1 MLRRFLPSTT
11 LFARRFF
18 MSSPVPTKK
27 QKTTMSPV
35 IATHSGQFHA
45 DEALAVFMLKQ
56 LPKYADASVLRTR
69 DLTILNSDAVDI
81 VVDVSAKYDG
91 VKYFDHHQREFVD
104 TLGLEGTHDTI
115 RLSSAGLV
123 YKHFGKD
130 VIKHILLSQG
140 AEEISEAEITA
151 DLLDTLYVKTY
162 ANFVEAIDANDNG
175 ISVYDKTELETI
187 SPPKYKDFAITL
199 PAVVSRLNPR
209 PAQVA
214 AKGDEFVD
222 AQFAKA
228 SELMGLAF
236 VDQVLQLALSW
247 YPAKQHVIK
256 AFAPETRKA
265 LDPKGR
271 ILFFADQ
278 VNWKAHLEEVE
289 QQAAQ
294 DPAAEGLEPVL
305 YVVYLAGPN
314 DWRVQAVE
322 KATFVSRKALP
333 EPWRGVRDEALSE
346 LSGVSGCTFVHA
358 SGFIGG
364 NKTKEGALELA
375 KKAADWE

>member
-1 MLRRFLPSTT
+1 
-11 LFARRFF
+11 
-18 MSSPVPTKK
+18 MSSPVTKK
-27 QKTTMSPV
+27 QKITMSPV

-45 DEALAVFMLKQ
+45 DEALAVYMLKQ
-56 LPKYADASVLRTR
+56 LPKYANASVLRTR
-69 DLTILNSDAVDI
+69 DLAVLNSDAVDI

-104 TLGLEGTHDTI
+104 TLGLEGVHDTI

-130 VIKHILLSQG
+130 VIKHILLAQAS
-140 AEEISEAEITA
+140 EELPETEITD
-151 DLLDTLYVKTY
+151 DLLDTLFLKTY
-162 ANFVEAIDANDNG
+162 SNFVEAIDANDNG
-175 ISVYDKTELETI
+175 ISVYDKTELESI
-187 SPPKYKDFAITL
+187 SAPKYKDFAITL

-214 AKGDEFVD
+214 AKGEEFVD

-256 AFAPETRKA
+256 AFDPETRKS

-289 QQAAQ
+289 AKFAE
-294 DPAAEGLEPVL
+294 DPASEGLEQIL
-305 YVVYLAGPN
+305 YVVYFAGNN

-333 EPWRGVRDEALSE
+333 EPWRGVRDDALSE
-346 LSGVSGCTFVHA
+346 LSGVPQCTFVHA

-364 NKTKEGALELA
+364 NKTKDGALELA
-375 KKAADWE
+375 KKAVDWE